1 MLRPPMAATP
11 LFELKPLITPAALH
25 AHLSHPKLRIVD
37 CSFALAKPEQ
47 GLKDYATAHL
57 PGAVYAHL
65 DRDLSGKVVPG
76 VTGRHPLP
84 DPEQLTERLG
94 QWGIGNTD
102 FVVAYDQQDGSMAA
116 ARLWWLLR
124 WLGHESVAVL
134 DGGLSA
140 WRAAGL
146 PLSAQVE
153 APAPAHFSGTPHDT
167 LTFSRA
173 QVVASLGSPSLAL
186 LDARAPE
193 RFRGEVEPIDKR
205 AGHIPGAR
213 SLPLSRLVTDGR
225 LASPGALREQ
235 FDDVLKG
242 IHPEQSVAYCGS
254 GVTACQLLL
263 AASVAGIDGIRLFPG
278 SFSEWIADEQQPVA
292 VGDSNVMGAY

>member
-1 MLRPPMAATP
+1 MAATP
-11 LFELKPLITPAALH
+11 LFELTPLITPAALH

-47 GLKDYATAHL
+47 GLKDYAAAHL

-65 DRDLSGKVVPG
+65 DRDLSGEVIPG

-84 DPEQLTERLG
+84 DPQQLTERLG
-94 QWGIGNTD
+94 RWGIGNTD

-153 APAPAHFSGTPHDT
+153 APAPAHFSGAPHEA

-173 QVVASLGSPSLAL
+173 QVIASLGDPSIAL

-193 RFRGEVEPIDKR
+193 RFRGDVEPIDKR

-213 SLPLSRLVTDGR
+213 SLPLNRLVADGR
-225 LASPGALREQ
+225 LASPRVLREH
-235 FDDVLKG
+235 FDQVLKG
-242 IHPEQSVAYCGS
+242 IHPEQAVAYCGS

-263 AASVAGIDGIRLFPG
+263 AASAAGIDGIRLFPG

-292 VGDSNVMGAY
+292 VGDSIVKEAS